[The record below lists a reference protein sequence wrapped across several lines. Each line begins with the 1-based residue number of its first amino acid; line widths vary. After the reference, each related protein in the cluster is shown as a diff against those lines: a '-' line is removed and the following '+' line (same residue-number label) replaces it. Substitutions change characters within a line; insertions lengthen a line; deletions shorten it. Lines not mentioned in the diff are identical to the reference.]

1 MGEIYKMHSMQAD
14 SKKPRSTSPWSKE
27 VDIALIAHW
36 LSKKKLEDFSYDGAG
51 AIKPSDIKARMF
63 ALRSRC
69 PSMKALQKKS
79 LKSLREQAMDLVD
92 RTVKLLREKKESN
105 DSGLSIHKPLRD
117 EVLLWSQDHT
127 DIRRSPFSFRRIAR
141 EQRSK
146 NSYLRMPY
154 PSLKYDANMHAL
166 LLPTPPSRNPFLP

>member
-14 SKKPRSTSPWSKE
+14 SKKPRSTSSWSKE
-27 VDIALIAHW
+27 VDMALVAHW
-36 LSKKKLEDFSYDGAG
+36 LSKKKL
-51 AIKPSDIKARMF
+51 
-63 ALRSRC
+63 RSKC

-79 LKSLREQAMDLVD
+79 LISLHEQATDLVD
-92 RTVKLLREKKESN
+92 RTVKLLREKRESN

-127 DIRRSPFSFRRIAR
+127 DVKRSPLSFRRRAR

-146 NSYLRMPY
+146 NS
-154 PSLKYDANMHAL
+154 
-166 LLPTPPSRNPFLP
+166 

>member
-1 MGEIYKMHSMQAD
+1 MHSMQAE
-14 SKKPRSTSPWSKE
+14 SKKPRSTSSWSKE
-27 VDIALIAHW
+27 VDMALVAHW
-36 LSKKKLEDFSYDGAG
+36 LSKKKLKDISYDGAG
-51 AIKPSDIKARMF
+51 TIKPDDIRNRMRR
-63 ALRSRC
+63 LRSKC

-127 DIRRSPFSFRRIAR
+127 DIRRSPLSFRRKAR
-141 EQRSK
+141 ERRSK